1 MQKQLL
7 YVLFISTTLMLQS
20 CKNNESKEAAAD
32 SSAALP
38 PMTKTTFGKLA
49 DGTEVFVYTLKN
61 RNNVQMQVINYGGI
75 ITSLLVPDKNGVLED
90 VVLGFDTLSRYES
103 GNPFFGSLIGRY
115 GNRIGK
121 GTFTLDGKQCTLAQ
135 NNNGEHLHG
144 GLKGFDKRFWN
155 IEETPAANGQAI
167 KLTYTSADMEEGY
180 PGNLQVEVVYTL
192 TNDNEVKI
200 DYKATTDKKTIINLT
215 NHSYFN
221 LTGNVKRDILDHQVM
236 LYAHQFV
243 PVGKT
248 LIPTGELKDVTNTPF
263 DFRSAS
269 TIGARIN
276 DKDEQLENGQGYDHT
291 WVLGNPDSLK
301 LAASVYEPGSGRV
314 MEVFTTEPGVQF
326 YTGNFLK
333 GSIGKGGI
341 VYPKR
346 FGFCLETQHYPDSP
360 NKPNFPSVVLSP
372 GETYTSETIYHFF
385 TRQ

>member
-1 MQKQLL
+1 MQKHFL
-7 YVLFISTTLMLQS
+7 YVLFISITLMFQS

-32 SSAALP
+32 STAALSP
-38 PMTKTTFGKLA
+38 ITKATFGKLA
-49 DGTEVFVYTLKN
+49 DGKEVFVYTLKN

-90 VVLGFDTLSRYES
+90 VVLGFDTLSSYES

-121 GTFTLDGKQCTLAQ
+121 GTFTLDGKQYTLAQ

-155 IEETPAANGQAI
+155 IEEIPAANGQAL
-167 KLTYTSADMEEGY
+167 KLTYTSSAMEEGY
-180 PGNLQVEVVYTL
+180 PGTLQVEVVYTL
-192 TNDNEVKI
+192 TNENEVKI

-263 DFRSAS
+263 DFRSVS

-291 WVLGNPDSLK
+291 WVLGNADSLK
-301 LAASVYEPGSGRV
+301 LAASVYEPVSGRA

-341 VYPKR
+341 AYPKR

-360 NKPNFPSVVLSP
+360 NKPNFPSVVLGP
-372 GETYTSETIYHFF
+372 GETYRSETIYHFF
-385 TRQ
+385 AKQ